1 MMSLSPLTIHKAAQ
15 VHCECA
21 LDGLTSRPLA
31 IHEFAA
37 VSTLTVFETMSL
49 GIIEGHDQL
58 TPQTELA

>member
-15 VHCECA
+15 VRCECA
-21 LDGLTSRPLA
+21 LDALTSRPLV

-37 VSTLTVFETMSL
+37 VSTLTVFETMFL
-49 GIIEGHDQL
+49 GIIEGGVQF